1 MNQLILKPSQQY
13 YALIDC
19 NNFYVSCERVFNPL
33 LEGKPVVVLSNN
45 DGCVVARSQEVKNL
59 GVKMGVPLFK
69 IRQLV
74 ARHSIE
80 VYSSNYVLYGDM
92 SARVMATLSHF
103 SPDVE
108 IYSIDE
114 AFVDLSWLDYQE
126 LSAYAARIKNTIA
139 QWTGIPVSI
148 GIAPTKTLAKIANRF
163 AKKYAQYQGVFLWP
177 REVSQQEE
185 FLSEIPVE
193 DIWGVGRQYSK
204 WLRTNCINNG
214 LTLKNTPEWLI
225 QSKMGIVGIR
235 LLRELNGISCLPLE
249 LSPQPKKATC
259 VSRSFRR
266 SVTTLEEMQQA
277 ISTHTS
283 RAAEKLRQ
291 QQQSA
296 TAITIFILTNR
307 FKDSY
312 YSNSITLPLPL
323 ASNLTPELIPAAL
336 RGLELIFRENHEY
349 KKAGVIM
356 QGLQPENIRQGN
368 LFLPHYDSDKQQR
381 LMKTVDRLNDK
392 FGKDTLF
399 WAASGINP
407 SWATKREHVSPRYT
421 TCWSELPIV
430 KASLPNYLCECQP
443 KSIQQ
448 IWFDGRKD

>member
-1 MNQLILKPSQQY
+1 
-13 YALIDC
+13 
-19 NNFYVSCERVFNPL
+19 
-33 LEGKPVVVLSNN
+33 
-45 DGCVVARSQEVKNL
+45 
-59 GVKMGVPLFK
+59 MGAPLFK

-74 ARHSIE
+74 ARYSIE

-114 AFVDLSWLDYQE
+114 AFVDLSWLGYQE
-126 LSAYAARIKNTIA
+126 LSAYAARIKIMIA

-148 GIAPTKTLAKIANRF
+148 GTAPTKTLAKIANRV
-163 AKKYAQYQGVFLWP
+163 AKKQVQYQGVFVYP
-177 REVSQQEE
+177 Q
-185 FLSEIPVE
+185 SELEQTAILKEIAVE
-193 DIWGVGRQYSK
+193 DIWGIGRQYSK
-204 WLRTNCINNG
+204 WLRTNSIDDG
-214 LTLKNTPEWLI
+214 FKLKLTSEWLI
-225 QSKMGIVGIR
+225 KPKMGVVGIR

-249 LSPQPKKATC
+249 LTPQPKKATC
-259 VSRSFRR
+259 VSRSFRHP
-266 SVTTLEEMQQA
+266 VKTLDEMKQA

-296 TAITIFILTNR
+296 TTITIFILTNR

-368 LFLPHYDSDKQQR
+368 LFLPHYHSDKQQK

-430 KASLPNYLCECQP
+430 KASLPNYLCESQP

-448 IWFDGRKD
+448 IWFDGGTD